1 MQAAATEEAAAA
13 TALSSSSGAVPAT
26 FTTVDG
32 RNNDDED
39 DDAQIP
45 VDMEPAYTPQD
56 EQRDLASLTIAD
68 MVKVQS
74 DLTGITLGM
83 FDLRVDQM
91 AAEAEATAASANS
104 MSEALYLLDLE
115 LAKLPA
121 AQTEV
126 YRRALKDYPHLV
138 TDERRMQFLE
148 CEEFDAALAARRL
161 AKHWKLRMELFG
173 SDRCFLP
180 MTMAGA
186 MKGEVEKVVERRIEQ
201 ILPVTDTAGRAI
213 LYEDASR
220 RNLAEY
226 SMEEEARGVWYML
239 ETLTEI
245 PEVRRRGVV
254 IIVNASAMQRE
265 HYSRKMTLLTEVEYS
280 VVPIRMR
287 AVHICHPNPVV
298 YYVIVPVIKR
308 FLPKDVRLRIKLYYG
323 SIASVLQ
330 QLEGHS
336 LPKDRL
342 PVELGGALNVD
353 MTKWA
358 LDRLALETCSPD
370 PTASA
375 HIDGPAAKRARGES
389 GPESKPSKLHEA
401 IYPNIAAVT
410 AEAAAAADTSTTAT
424 CTRNRSTSTFKSNV
438 KSETRNRGDGR
449 GGRSNSVASRARSRS
464 RGRESD
470 PRMTKAVEI
479 RFSDRKVSPLDAL
492 RAGGFVF
499 REDPSKNDMVDE
511 DGITLAQR
519 KNNLCRRIRRLRER
533 AMKEEAAAQSKE
545 GECDVI
551 SEQDEAT
558 GLSNQ
563 DIETTSTKK
572 NLDSGV
578 ADSLSA
584 NDDDS
589 FYDAINELPGIKERE
604 ECSCIIC
611 TVNNKHKEESRL
623 RCNGFTIH

>member
-1 MQAAATEEAAAA
+1 MQAAAAEEAATTATAAEAAAAA
-13 TALSSSSGAVPAT
+13 TASSSPSGAVPAT
-26 FTTVDG
+26 FATVGG
-32 RNNDDED
+32 RNNGDIDDN
-39 DDAQIP
+39 AQIP
-45 VDMEPAYTPQD
+45 VDLEPAYTPQD

-68 MVKVQS
+68 MVKVHS

-83 FDLRVDQM
+83 LDLRMDQ
-91 AAEAEATAASANS
+91 AAAAAAPAAASAKNVS
-104 MSEALYLLDLE
+104 TAFLCLLDVE
-115 LAKLPA
+115 MAKLPD

-126 YRRALKDYPHLV
+126 YRRALADYPHLV
-138 TDERRMQFLE
+138 TNERRMQFLE
-148 CEEFDAALAARRL
+148 CEEYDAALAARRL

-173 SDRCFLP
+173 ADRCFLP

-201 ILPVTDTAGRAI
+201 LLPVTDTAGRAI

-226 SMEEEARGVWYML
+226 SMEQEARGVWYML

-254 IIVNASAMQRE
+254 IIVNAAAMQRE

-298 YYVIVPVIKR
+298 YFVIVPVIKR

-323 SIASVLQ
+323 STASVLQ
-330 QLEGHS
+330 ELEGHS

-342 PVELGGALNVD
+342 PVDLGGALNVD

-358 LDRLALETCSPD
+358 LDRLALENYRPD
-370 PTASA
+370 PTESA
-375 HIDGPAAKRARGES
+375 HIDGPAAKRPRGES
-389 GPESKPSKLHEA
+389 GLEKLHEA
-401 IYPNIAAVT
+401 IHPNIAAV
-410 AEAAAAADTSTTAT
+410 AAGADTSTRWSKSKTKSK
-424 CTRNRSTSTFKSNV
+424 TRKR
-438 KSETRNRGDGR
+438 EEG
-449 GGRSNSVASRARSRS
+449 RS

-479 RFSDRKVSPLDAL
+479 RFSDPNVSPFDAL
-492 RAGGFVF
+492 LAGGFVF
-499 REDPSKNDMVDE
+499 RDDPRKNNAMVDE

-519 KNNLCRRIRRLRER
+519 KNNLCRRIRRLKEREKK
-533 AMKEEAAAQSKE
+533 AEAAAQSKE
-545 GECDVI
+545 GEGDVI
-551 SEQDEAT
+551 NEQDVAAV
-558 GLSNQ
+558 LSNQ
-563 DIETTSTKK
+563 DVETTSTKK
-572 NLDSGV
+572 NLMSDIDVTGSV
-578 ADSLSA
+578 DA

-589 FYDAINELPGIKERE
+589 FDDAINELPGIVGLDDVLPVMIEAQ
-604 ECSCIIC
+604 SSGLLS
-611 TVNNKHKEESRL
+611 TSPP
-623 RCNGFTIH
+623 